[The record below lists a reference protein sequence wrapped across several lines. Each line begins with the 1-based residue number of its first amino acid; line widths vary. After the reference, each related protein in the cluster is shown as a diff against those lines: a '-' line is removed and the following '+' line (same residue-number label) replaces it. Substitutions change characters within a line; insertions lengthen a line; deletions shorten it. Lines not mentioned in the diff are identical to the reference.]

1 MAYKQTAFG
10 ATNFGGD
17 AKMGF
22 SSVSKHNPF
31 YATQRTVWHYLDLRE
46 DSQLHH
52 LSEVDNILEGERN
65 KFRDVK
71 TRLESDLEN

>member
-1 MAYKQTAFG
+1 MAYKQTVFG
-10 ATNFGGD
+10 TTNFAGD

-22 SSVSKHNPF
+22 SSVSKQNPF
-31 YATQRTVWHYLDLRE
+31 YGTQHLRE
-46 DSQLHH
+46 DSQMHH

-71 TRLESDLEN
+71 ARM

>member
-1 MAYKQTAFG
+1 MAYKQTVFG
-10 ATNFGGD
+10 TTNFAGD

-22 SSVSKHNPF
+22 SSVSKQNPF
-31 YATQRTVWHYLDLRE
+31 YGTQRTTLAYADLRE
-46 DSQLHH
+46 DSQMHH

-71 TRLESDLEN
+71 ARM